1 MDILAALKKQPLF
14 KSYIAGT
21 AADISKAEEK
31 LKLSFSAEYKQYLL
45 KCGFATYD
53 GHEITG
59 ICKAKRLNV
68 VDVTIMEREYTEI
81 IPSDWYVI
89 EQLNIDAIVI
99 WQSSSGEIYQTSP
112 NTEPEKICESLADYI
127 CESIPNSV

>member
-1 MDILAALKKQPLF
+1 MSL
-14 KSYIAGT
+14 
-21 AADISKAEEK
+21 
-31 LKLSFSAEYKQYLL
+31 
-45 KCGFATYD
+45 
-53 GHEITG
+53 
-59 ICKAKRLNV
+59 
-68 VDVTIMEREYTEI
+68 MEREYTEN

-127 CESIPNSV
+127 CM